1 MIEVGSFLLAAIVMI
16 VSILAAV
23 WCIVRGS
30 TIGASAMVEKPETSI
45 WGLVLNVM
53 GALILLFGLVT
64 SLMLIVP
71 ESLSLL
77 IIVAGEIGVAACIF
91 PIVSLLGR
99 LRGRTSND
107 EIFPRVATWATTF
120 IVILASSIWIMSGGD
135 AVAILGGAWPLLL
148 GAAIMILAVI
158 ILFPRVATWAT
169 TFIVILASSILIT
182 SGGRVGNAWLFLLGA
197 IAMILAVIKIFP
209 QVATFASTIAAILIF
224 SIFVMMSGG
233 GGVGVIPESAWPLI
247 LGTVTMLGA
256 ALCAA
261 ICIMVAVKSGSA
273 AMMEKPELSI
283 WSLLFVALGEGLAI
297 YGLIVA
303 LLIVMR

>member
-1 MIEVGSFLLAAIVMI
+1 MELLSLLPPAVLMLA
-16 VSILAAV
+16 SILGAA
-23 WCIVRGS
+23 WCVVRGS

-53 GALILLFGLVT
+53 GALILLFGFAT
-64 SLMLIVP
+64 ALMLIMP
-71 ESLSLL
+71 ESLPLL

-99 LRGRTSND
+99 LEGKTSND
-107 EIFPRVATWATTF
+107 EMFPRIATWATTF
-120 IVILASSIWIMSGGD
+120 IVILASSILIMLGGD
-135 AVAILGGAWPLLL
+135 AVVVLSNAWPLLL

-158 ILFPRVATWAT
+158 IIFPRTATWAT
-169 TFIVILASSILIT
+169 TFIVILASSILIVF
-182 SGGRVGNAWLFLLGA
+182 GGSVGSAWLFLLGA
-197 IAMILAVIKIFP
+197 TAMILAVIKIFP
-209 QVATFASTIAAILIF
+209 EVATLASTFAAILIF

-233 GGVGVIPESAWPLI
+233 GGVGVIPDNAWPLL
-247 LGTVTMLGA
+247 LGAVTMLGS

-273 AMMEKPELSI
+273 AMVEKPELSI

-303 LLIVMR
+303 LLIVMA

>member
-1 MIEVGSFLLAAIVMI
+1 
-16 VSILAAV
+16 
-23 WCIVRGS
+23 
-30 TIGASAMVEKPETSI
+30 MVEKPETST
-45 WGLVLNVM
+45 WGLVLNIM
-53 GALILLFGLVT
+53 GVLILLFGFVT
-64 SLMLIVP
+64 ALMLMMP

-77 IIVAGEIGVAACIF
+77 MIIAGEIVVAACTL
-91 PIVSLLGR
+91 PIITMLGR
-99 LRGRTSND
+99 LQGKSPED

-120 IVILASSIWIMSGGD
+120 IVVLAATISIISRAD
-135 AVAILGGAWPLLL
+135 AVAILGGAWSLLL
-148 GAAIMILAVI
+148 GVATMILAVI

-182 SGGRVGNAWLFLLGA
+182 SGGSVGNAWLFLLGA
-197 IAMILAVIKIFP
+197 ATMILAVIKIFP
-209 QVATFASTIAAILIF
+209 QVATLASTSGAILIF

-233 GGVGVIPESAWPLI
+233 GGDVEVIPESAWPLL

-273 AMMEKPELSI
+273 AMLEKPELSI